1 MKHSNIGALAAA
13 LWVTGTLALS
23 PALADD
29 TAVAA
34 KAAVTAA
41 LPAETSR
48 NHAADAHK
56 EAVAQATHAM
66 RSATKL
72 ELDIRL
78 VAHKSVLVA
87 TDRL

>member
-13 LWVTGTLALS
+13 LWLAGTIAVF

-29 TAVAA
+29 VVVAA
-34 KAAVTAA
+34 KTAATAA

-48 NHAADAHK
+48 NHAANAHE
-56 EAVAQATHAM
+56 EAVAQATNAL

-72 ELDIRL
+72 DLDIRL
-78 VAHKSVLVA
+78 VAHKSVLVV
-87 TDRL
+87 TDLL